1 MITLQIIVTLLML
14 APYFLM
20 AKHVN
25 QLIVK
30 HNAEIETIDLYIEEC
45 MDDQEY
51 KELEYEKYL
60 IDYDM

>member
-1 MITLQIIVTLLML
+1 MITLQIIVTLMML
-14 APYFLM
+14 IPYFLM

-25 QLIVK
+25 QLIAK
-30 HNAEIETIDLYIEEC
+30 HNAEIETIDLYVEEC
-45 MDDQEY
+45 MYDQEY